1 VVVFNRNNRIG
12 IWDLSF
18 VSRTRPNGQPQRS
31 AQDDRAEHHLAV
43 ESGDSGSPACFVY
56 GDRLVFGWSVVS
68 SDGSGVWLAGVR
80 DWADAVVARTGHA
93 LTELR
98 P

>member
-1 VVVFNRNNRIG
+1 MIKPA
-12 IWDLSF
+12 D
-18 VSRTRPNGQPQRS
+18 P
-31 AQDDRAEHHLAV
+31 DRAAHHLAV

-56 GDRLVFGWSVVS
+56 ADRLVVGWSVVS

-80 DWADAVVARTGHA
+80 DWADGVVARTGHA
-93 LTELR
+93 LVTLH